1 MLREKQQELIKK
13 LRRAKTPVE
22 EDKIKEEID
31 LLEEEIFRIDY

>member
-13 LRRAKTPVE
+13 LRQAKTPKE

-31 LLEEEIFRIDY
+31 LLEEEIYRIDY

>member
-13 LRRAKTPVE
+13 LRQAKTLQE

-31 LLEEEIFRIDY
+31 LLEEKMINT